1 MNFTL
6 VELREAKRQIDSIIH
21 KLNETVKTLESKDS
35 PERYKS
41 QLTLAKRR
49 IKALTI
55 SVELIKIELK
65 RNDIQN

>member
-1 MNFTL
+1 MSFTL

-55 SVELIKIELK
+55 SGELIKNELK